1 MMTVMRIA
9 QNRQHLC
16 FIAAIGILG
25 LVADAFAQG
34 ESRRRLLIPPPADGG
49 GAPVPVSKPLMQT
62 LKMVGEYELRFEAT
76 ADGASIKDQTGTTLL
91 DRKDRQRVSEAKLSP
106 NAAVALL
113 RIDKFERNFGWYH
126 GLVRVRV
133 SDKGLV
139 VDELWD
145 SGTDLFPERRWW
157 VSEIGALSDDG
168 EVALIK
174 LGISGENNGPIE
186 YSWQTWQ
193 LSPAKQL
200 GTGLTVSNGAQ
211 DSAKPAKP

>member
-1 MMTVMRIA
+1 MMSLLSIA
-9 QNRQHLC
+9 QNRRHLC
-16 FIAAIGILG
+16 VIAAIGILG
-25 LVADAFAQG
+25 LLVDAFAQG
-34 ESRRRLLIPPPADGG
+34 ESRRRLLIPPPAEGG
-49 GAPVPVSKPLMQT
+49 GAPVPGGKPMTQSLKLAGDYLLKTELTGEGFT
-62 LKMVGEYELRFEAT
+62 L
-76 ADGASIKDQTGTTLL
+76 KDQTGATLL
-91 DRKDRQRVSEAKLSP
+91 ERKEKQRVTEKKLSP
-106 NAAVALL
+106 NAEVALL
-113 RIDKFERNFGWYH
+113 RIDKFEKNFGWYR

-145 SGTDLFPERRWW
+145 TGTDLFPGRRWW

-168 EVALIK
+168 EVALLK

-193 LSPAKQL
+193 LNPAKQL
-200 GTGLTVSNGAQ
+200 GSGLTVANGAQ